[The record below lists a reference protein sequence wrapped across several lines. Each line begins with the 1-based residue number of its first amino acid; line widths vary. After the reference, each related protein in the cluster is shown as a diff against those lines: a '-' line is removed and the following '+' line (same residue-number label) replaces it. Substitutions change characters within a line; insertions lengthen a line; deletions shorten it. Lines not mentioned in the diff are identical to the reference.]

1 MSENDDIIEIF
12 KKSISATVKSIGK
25 NNKAEINFVNKDP
38 GVQGNQINILFP
50 EISKLNKDINY
61 IRGQADTIAL
71 ELRLHDPSVHNKF
84 ITKNDISNAIF
95 NEIEKSRI
103 EAKGSLDF
111 KGVKKNILN
120 KHIRDIEKKDKNSDN
135 DDLIDAFKYVSF
147 VEFTN
152 SKLPEKYDFYKKI
165 LTKKLG
171 GKYKQYF
178 KNLEKKIDDQ
188 EKFASEIKEILDELG
203 FLNENKI
210 DQSKKNNSE
219 KNDLDQNEKNKN
231 ENDSS
236 ESDDKIK
243 KESNDKD
250 VLNQNK
256 KISESKSDEKL
267 GEDSAEK
274 NGEFFDKIEDI
285 NNLNKYR
292 YYTKEFD
299 EIINAEKLCDQ
310 KELDRLRL
318 SLDQQVFS
326 FQTIITKMANRL
338 QRKLQALQNRTWEF
352 NVEEGYLDTS
362 RLSRIITNPLNKLTF
377 KKEKEIEFKDTIVSL
392 LIDNSGSM
400 RGRPITVAALCCDIL
415 TKTLEKCLV
424 KTEIL
429 GFTTKAWK
437 GGKSREKWISNGKPS
452 NPGRLNDLRH
462 IIYKSADASWRRS
475 KKNLGL
481 LLREGILKE
490 NVDGEA
496 LLWAYKRII
505 KRREKRKILIVVS
518 DGAPVDDSTLSV
530 NPGNFLEQ
538 NLRESINRIE
548 SKPDVE
554 LIAIGIGHDVSRY
567 YKRAITI
574 MDVDELGTV
583 LLNEL
588 TNIFINTKKIK
599 KIN

>member
-38 GVQGNQINILFP
+38 GVQGNQINLLFP
-50 EISKLNKDINY
+50 EISKLNQDINY
-61 IRGQADTIAL
+61 IRGEADTIAL
-71 ELRLHDPSVHNKF
+71 KLRLHDPSVHNKF
-84 ITKNDISNAIF
+84 ITENDISNAIF

-210 DQSKKNNSE
+210 DQSKKNNNE

-231 ENDSS
+231 ANDSS

-250 VLNQNK
+250 ILNQNK

-274 NGEFFDKIEDI
+274 NGVFLDKIEDI